1 MVFVQ
6 MDITLYCSL
15 SLDAIHQ
22 FNCIMHYRG
31 IFIILHDIVNSYYHY
46 FIHLITVGDK
56 KNIRFSCN
64 SHALSFALF
73 QLLYNIH
80 SAIFGSTISLCL
92 S

>member
-1 MVFVQ
+1 

-22 FNCIMHYRG
+22 FNCIMHYIF

-56 KNIRFSCN
+56 KKHSILLQLPRTFFCS
-64 SHALSFALF
+64 LSIVIQYTLGDIWFN
-73 QLLYNIH
+73 Y
-80 SAIFGSTISLCL
+80 ISLSL
-92 S
+92 LIFV